1 MKDTITINDQEIKMI
16 KKGKIISII
25 VKRDTHQMN
34 HQAILLHLLWMVRTL
49 KSTRVVD
56 VGKILREETPLH
68 FSLSLSDQW

>member
-34 HQAILLHLLWMVRTL
+34 HQAILLHQ
-49 KSTRVVD
+49 KVD
-56 VGKILREETPLH
+56 H
-68 FSLSLSDQW
+68 